1 MPAGSVLFRNG
12 RKRRMNM
19 TKEELKQLP
28 KVELHCHLDGSLSRE
43 FIEKRLGR
51 QVSQEELTVSDDCT
65 SLAEYLEKFDIPG
78 RCLMDEQ
85 GLAEAGYDV
94 LRSMSQ
100 ENVCYAEIR
109 FAPLFSETEDMN
121 CSKVIEALLSG
132 LERGRKDFGV
142 EYGVLTCAMRHHSE
156 EENYR
161 MLKAAREYLGSGVC
175 GADLAGAEAVYPM
188 SEFMELFTKAGK
200 LGIPFTL
207 HAGECGNPQ
216 NIIDSVQVGAKRI
229 GHGIAMRGHKEL
241 ERALAEKNIGIEM
254 CPISNLQTKA
264 VNSTAEYPLREFLDA
279 GLKVSINT
287 DNRTVSNT
295 NLTKELDFIQRT
307 YGIRDEELPLLM
319 KNAVDIAFAAYEVKA
334 ALYRKLGIR

>member
-1 MPAGSVLFRNG
+1 
-12 RKRRMNM
+12 M

-51 QVSQEELTVSDDCT
+51 QVSQEELTVSDDRT

-175 GADLAGAEAVYPM
+175 GADLVGAEASYPM

-241 ERALAEKNIGIEM
+241 ERALAEKNIGIEL
-254 CPISNLQTKA
+254 CPISKLQKKA
-264 VNSTAEYPLREFLDA
+264 VHSTAEYPLREFLNA
-279 GLKVSINT
+279 VLKV
-287 DNRTVSNT
+287 
-295 NLTKELDFIQRT
+295 
-307 YGIRDEELPLLM
+307 
-319 KNAVDIAFAAYEVKA
+319 
-334 ALYRKLGIR
+334 

>member
-1 MPAGSVLFRNG
+1 MQSRDASRISSFQKWKEKENEYDERRTETTAKSRAALSSG
-12 RKRRMNM
+12 R
-19 TKEELKQLP
+19 
-28 KVELHCHLDGSLSRE
+28 LSEQKFYR
-43 FIEKRLGR
+43 KRLGR

-65 SLAEYLEKFDIPG
+65 SLAEYLEKFDLPG

-175 GADLAGAEAVYPM
+175 GADLAGAEAAYPM
-188 SEFMELFTKAGK
+188 SEFMELFTKAGETGGY
-200 LGIPFTL
+200 LLLSMQENVEIL
-207 HAGECGNPQ
+207 
-216 NIIDSVQVGAKRI
+216 RI
-229 GHGIAMRGHKEL
+229 
-241 ERALAEKNIGIEM
+241 
-254 CPISNLQTKA
+254 S
-264 VNSTAEYPLREFLDA
+264 
-279 GLKVSINT
+279 
-287 DNRTVSNT
+287 
-295 NLTKELDFIQRT
+295 
-307 YGIRDEELPLLM
+307 
-319 KNAVDIAFAAYEVKA
+319 
-334 ALYRKLGIR
+334 

>member
-1 MPAGSVLFRNG
+1 
-12 RKRRMNM
+12 M

-161 MLKAAREYLGSGVC
+161 MLRRQGNISVPVYAEQTLLEQRQHIQCRSSWNCLQKRGNWGYLLLSMQENVEI
-175 GADLAGAEAVYPM
+175 L
-188 SEFMELFTKAGK
+188 
-200 LGIPFTL
+200 
-207 HAGECGNPQ
+207 
-216 NIIDSVQVGAKRI
+216 RI
-229 GHGIAMRGHKEL
+229 
-241 ERALAEKNIGIEM
+241 
-254 CPISNLQTKA
+254 S
-264 VNSTAEYPLREFLDA
+264 
-279 GLKVSINT
+279 
-287 DNRTVSNT
+287 
-295 NLTKELDFIQRT
+295 
-307 YGIRDEELPLLM
+307 
-319 KNAVDIAFAAYEVKA
+319 
-334 ALYRKLGIR
+334 